1 MASHTQIS
9 LDTDFEA
16 AELEMRNNHRKQVL
30 EAYTSNLD
38 DIRKRTNDNKKNWK
52 KRIIDDR
59 IWTLNAIKR
68 IGNYNFTTEEE
79 EYQMIG
85 KYPRKMWIYVEN
97 EEEDLA
103 KFNEEEK
110 ELLRQIAKEFGAFD
124 Y

>member
-1 MASHTQIS
+1 MEDTQIS
-9 LDTDFEA
+9 LDTEFEA

-59 IWTLNAIKR
+59 IWTLNVIKR

-85 KYPRKMWIYVEN
+85 KYPRKMWRFVEADN
-97 EEEDLA
+97 V
-103 KFNEEEK
+103 FNEEEK
-110 ELLRQIAKEFGAFD
+110 ELFREIAKEFGAFD

>member
-1 MASHTQIS
+1 MEDTQIS

-30 EAYTSNLD
+30 EVYTSNLD
-38 DIRKRTNDNKKNWK
+38 NIRKRTNDNKKNWK

-59 IWTLNAIKR
+59 IWTLNVIKR

-110 ELLRQIAKEFGAFD
+110 ELLRQIAREFGAFD

>member
-1 MASHTQIS
+1 MANHTQIS

-16 AELEMRNNHRKQVL
+16 AELEMRNNHRRQVL

>member
-1 MASHTQIS
+1 MVDTQIS

-38 DIRKRTNDNKKNWK
+38 DIRKRTKDNNWK
-52 KRIIDDR
+52 KNIIQDR
-59 IWTLNAIKR
+59 IWTLNVIKR

-110 ELLRQIAKEFGAFD
+110 ELLRQIAREFGAFD

>member
-1 MASHTQIS
+1 MVDTQIS

-38 DIRKRTNDNKKNWK
+38 DIRKRTYDNKKNWK
-52 KRIIDDR
+52 NRICVDR
-59 IWTLNAIKR
+59 IWTLNVIKR
-68 IGNYNFTTEEE
+68 IGNYSFTTEEE

>member
-1 MASHTQIS
+1 MEDTQIS
-9 LDTDFEA
+9 LDTEA

-30 EAYTSNLD
+30 EAYTSNLNN
-38 DIRKRTNDNKKNWK
+38 IRKRTNDNKKNWK
-52 KRIIDDR
+52 KRIIDNR
-59 IWTLNAIKR
+59 IWTLNVIKR

-85 KYPRKMWIYVEN
+85 KYPRKMWIYVEI
-97 EEEDLA
+97 
-103 KFNEEEK
+103 FNEEEK

>member
-1 MASHTQIS
+1 MTSTQIL

-59 IWTLNAIKR
+59 IWTLNVIKR

-110 ELLRQIAKEFGAFD
+110 ELLRQIAREFGAFD